1 MTSTLEAPP
10 APPETPPPA
19 SNADNITA
27 LLAAAEKF
35 TETPAPDLTL
45 PPDIPPPPPVTPP
58 AGETTPA
65 PVKTKDDYAKERIAQ
80 RENKTAELT
89 SRITEMET
97 QLAELRNAREAAETE
112 KTRLAE
118 ALAAEERKLKEVD
131 ERWKKDTEPVFNPDE
146 LPEVQTV
153 ANIFHTGMQDF
164 IPADLSGEDEKPRYV
179 NRDEIIQKHGRSL
192 VQHIENFIKIEQNPN
207 FSPEKKGHY
216 HHALIS
222 LIAKDIGVDKNAFE
236 SGDLEGE
243 EFGFLSPRH
252 SVFGHVKARLANMAR
267 SWVTLQSARQKA
279 FTDHEGSLTG
289 VFDTRM
295 RRSEEAFRSAGI
307 TDSDD
312 EINNRL
318 KRDPNDAVALIMKE
332 IKGREDLLKKFNEVV
347 REEAAT
353 NASARP
359 HVEVFE
365 KDPAKRNTLLKLRS
379 EKLAKRAVYAPLHE
393 MSIPTLITVIKE
405 RNELRE
411 RLSKYETA
419 EDRKEA
425 AAEPGAAGLR
435 TSTAKPDTEVA
446 GHKMADLERILN
458 LVPA

>member
-89 SRITEMET
+89 GRITEMET
-97 QLAELRNAREAAETE
+97 QLAELRSAREAAETE

-153 ANIFHTGMQDF
+153 ARNFYTGMYDF
-164 IPADLSGEDEKPRYV
+164 IPVDLGGAEDEPMPLDRNVVLQKNGVEIEGYLKNYV
-179 NRDEIIQKHGRSL
+179 SVAQA
-192 VQHIENFIKIEQNPN
+192 PN
-207 FSPEKKGHY
+207 LSHDQRGKYY
-216 HHALIS
+216 HVVIS
-222 LIAKDIGVDKNAFE
+222 QIAKALGVDKDAFE
-236 SGDLEGE
+236 SRDLDGT
-243 EFGFLSPRH
+243 EFGFLSTRH
-252 SVFGHVKARLANMAR
+252 PVYAHIKGRLPNMAASWATLQNARVKAVN
-267 SWVTLQSARQKA
+267 
-279 FTDHEGSLTG
+279 DHEGSLTG

-446 GHKMADLERILN
+446 GHKMSDLERVLG